1 MKVDAGG
8 LTEAEQDALSEIA
21 NIGVSRAASSLR
33 QMIGE
38 QVLLAVP
45 AVNIVTRLAA
55 SKLVE
60 KSGSSKLIAVRQ
72 SFEGPF
78 AGRALLIFPAAHSLE
93 LVRSIVGDDQSLE
106 DVMDLEHEALAET
119 GNVILN
125 ACLATIANVLRQT
138 MRVSLPTIV
147 KGDGEALFDIQNGT
161 EADSLVLFLY
171 IDFTIKNRDIH
182 GFIALLMDLPAIAAL
197 REIVRNFID
206 GIERQPETNAS

>member
-1 MKVDAGG
+1 MKIDAGG

-38 QVLLAVP
+38 QVHLSVP
-45 AVNIVTRLAA
+45 AVNIVSRLAA

-60 KSGSSKLIAVRQ
+60 KGGSSKLIAVRQ

-78 AGRALLIFPAAHSLE
+78 AGSALLIFPAAHSLE
-93 LVRSIVGDDQSLE
+93 LVRSIVGEDQSLE
-106 DVMDLEHEALAET
+106 DVIDLEHEALAET

-125 ACLATIANVLRQT
+125 ACLATIANVLHQT
-138 MRVSLPTIV
+138 MRVSLPTVV
-147 KGDGEALFDIQNGT
+147 KGNGEALFDIQNGSK
-161 EADSLVLFLY
+161 ADSLVLFLY
-171 IDFTIKNRDIH
+171 IDFTIKKRDIH

-206 GIERQPETNAS
+206 GIERRPTTNAS